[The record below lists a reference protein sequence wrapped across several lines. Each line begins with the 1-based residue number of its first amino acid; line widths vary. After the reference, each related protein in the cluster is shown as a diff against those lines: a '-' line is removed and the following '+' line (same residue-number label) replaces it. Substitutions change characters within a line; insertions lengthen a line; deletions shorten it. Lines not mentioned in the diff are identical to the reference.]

1 MTEQLTLKNSLSK
14 ISFCN
19 KECFN
24 INNNKTKEK
33 IINHIQ
39 EKYNLQIID
48 KQYVLINPHMVKNIT
63 FHEHL
68 VSTFTNGN
76 PYLLYLTQI
85 DGINCSIFIDRKL
98 KNGYS
103 YPKIHCV
110 QYRFDNELFEKDTM
124 FTGELVRDKNHEWL
138 FLISDLLIFEGN
150 LTKTKNVLSR
160 FQLIH
165 KILDNYYTK
174 DEDNEICPLYIKK
187 LFQYNQIAEIFN
199 EFMPSLSYICKGIV
213 FYTLNSQFSNYAW
226 ITPRDNQIQVMNEED
241 LINKFF
247 EKYPNYLQYKDVLIN
262 NNGNINVNSLLS
274 FNNNMIDNNMID
286 NNMIGNNMIN
296 NNQNSYIDNTNKDT
310 NNTDNNNTDNS
321 NTCTTNTFTTNTCTT
336 NTFTTNTC
344 TTNTNTNNKN
354 TITRNTNDTDT
365 NNSNDTNNINNINN
379 FNNYNS
385 GLSYQNIKNN
395 QSNKNQQLN
404 INHQSNKN
412 NILDSVKPNQA
423 VLTIVKT
430 NTPDIYHLFCLNDDI
445 NKVGIAF
452 IPNINISHMLYDEFN
467 TNSNNK
473 LKVICNYQTF
483 FGKWIPC
490 NFTNLEVYDKE
501 KCFEVININVNQNN

>member
-1 MTEQLTLKNSLSK
+1 MSEQLTLKNSLSK

-187 LFQYNQIAEIFN
+187 LFQYNQITEIFN

-226 ITPRDNQIQVMNEED
+226 ITPRDNQIQVMDEED

-247 EKYPNYLQYKDVLIN
+247 EKYPNYLQYKDVLMN
-262 NNGNINVNSLLS
+262 NDGNIDVNSLLT

-286 NNMIGNNMIN
+286 NNMIDNNMIN
-296 NNQNSYIDNTNKDT
+296 NNQNSYTDNTNTDTNNSYTTNTDTNNSYTTNTDT
-310 NNTDNNNTDNS
+310 NNTNNITK
-321 NTCTTNTFTTNTCTT
+321 
-336 NTFTTNTC
+336 
-344 TTNTNTNNKN
+344 NTNN
-354 TITRNTNDTDT
+354 TDT
-365 NNSNDTNNINNINN
+365 NNSNNINNC
-379 FNNYNS
+379 NNYNS
-385 GLSYQNIKNN
+385 ELSYQNSKNN
-395 QSNKNQQLN
+395 KSNIMQQSNINQQL
-404 INHQSNKN
+404 NKN

-452 IPNINISHMLYDEFN
+452 IPNINISHMLYDEFS

>member
-1 MTEQLTLKNSLSK
+1 MSEQLTLKNSLSK

-33 IINHIQ
+33 IINYIQ
-39 EKYNLQIID
+39 KKYNLQIID

-226 ITPRDNQIQVMNEED
+226 ITPRDNQIQVMDEED

-247 EKYPNYLQYKDVLIN
+247 EKYPNYLQYKDVLM
-262 NNGNINVNSLLS
+262 NNGGNIDVNSLLT
-274 FNNNMIDNNMID
+274 FNNNMIDNNMIDNNMID

-296 NNQNSYIDNTNKDT
+296 NNQNSYTDNTN
-310 NNTDNNNTDNS
+310 
-321 NTCTTNTFTTNTCTT
+321 
-336 NTFTTNTC
+336 
-344 TTNTNTNNKN
+344 TNTNTNNTNNTNTDTTNIDTNNTN
-354 TITRNTNDTDT
+354 TITKNTNNTDT
-365 NNSNDTNNINNINN
+365 NNSNNI
-379 FNNYNS
+379 NNYNS
-385 GLSYQNIKNN
+385 ELSYQNSKNN
-395 QSNKNQQLN
+395 KSNIMQQSNINQKLN
-404 INHQSNKN
+404 INKN

-423 VLTIVKT
+423 ILTIVKT

-452 IPNINISHMLYDEFN
+452 IPNINISHMLYDEFS
-467 TNSNNK
+467 TNNNNK

>member
-1 MTEQLTLKNSLSK
+1 MSEQLTLKNSLSK

-226 ITPRDNQIQVMNEED
+226 ITPRDNQIQVMDEED

-247 EKYPNYLQYKDVLIN
+247 EKYPNYLQYKDVLM
-262 NNGNINVNSLLS
+262 NNGGNIDVNSLLT
-274 FNNNMIDNNMID
+274 FNNNMIDNNMIDNNMID

-296 NNQNSYIDNTNKDT
+296 NNQNSYTDNTN
-310 NNTDNNNTDNS
+310 
-321 NTCTTNTFTTNTCTT
+321 
-336 NTFTTNTC
+336 
-344 TTNTNTNNKN
+344 TNTNTNNTDNTNTDTTNIDTNNTN
-354 TITRNTNDTDT
+354 TITKNTNNTDT
-365 NNSNDTNNINNINN
+365 NNSNNI
-379 FNNYNS
+379 NNYNS
-385 GLSYQNIKNN
+385 ELSYQNSKNN
-395 QSNKNQQLN
+395 KSNIMQQSNINQQLN
-404 INHQSNKN
+404 INKN

-423 VLTIVKT
+423 ILTIVKT

-452 IPNINISHMLYDEFN
+452 IPNINISHMLYDEFS
-467 TNSNNK
+467 TNNNNK

>member
-1 MTEQLTLKNSLSK
+1 MSEQLTLKNSLSK

-226 ITPRDNQIQVMNEED
+226 ITPRDNQIQVMDEED

-247 EKYPNYLQYKDVLIN
+247 EKYPNYLQYKDVLM
-262 NNGNINVNSLLS
+262 NNGGNIDVNSLLT

-296 NNQNSYIDNTNKDT
+296 NNQNSYTDNTN
-310 NNTDNNNTDNS
+310 
-321 NTCTTNTFTTNTCTT
+321 
-336 NTFTTNTC
+336 
-344 TTNTNTNNKN
+344 TNTNTNNTDNTNTDTTNIDTNNTN
-354 TITRNTNDTDT
+354 TITKNTNNTDT
-365 NNSNDTNNINNINN
+365 NNSNNI
-379 FNNYNS
+379 NNYNS
-385 GLSYQNIKNN
+385 ELSYQNSKNN
-395 QSNKNQQLN
+395 KSNIMQQSNINQQLN
-404 INHQSNKN
+404 INKN

-423 VLTIVKT
+423 ILTIVKT

-452 IPNINISHMLYDEFN
+452 IPNINISHMLYDEFS
-467 TNSNNK
+467 TNNNNK